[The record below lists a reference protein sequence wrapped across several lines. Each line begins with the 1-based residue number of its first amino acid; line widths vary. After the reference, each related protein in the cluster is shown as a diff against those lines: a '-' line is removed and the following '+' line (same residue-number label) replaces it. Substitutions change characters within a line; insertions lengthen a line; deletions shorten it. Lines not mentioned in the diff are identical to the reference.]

1 MKKAVFFIVAL
12 LLCMQV
18 FLPSGNAQDSKTKII
33 LLIAEQNIGG
43 PQRGWWASEIDLS
56 ATEAKIAQ
64 ALLEQ
69 GYEVI
74 EPSGVTGVIEKTSA
88 FRVLNLSDRTSVK
101 LGNMAHADYV
111 ILGKA
116 IASAGGNVPQSSM
129 LSCFANITAKLIRVK
144 DRKVIAYLEASGS
157 SAHMDTITGGK
168 EALVNAGSEVAAK
181 VIEALCKQ
189 GGK

>member
-1 MKKAVFFIVAL
+1 MKKTVFFIVAL
-12 LLCMQV
+12 LLCMHV
-18 FLPSGNAQDSKTKII
+18 FLPSGIAEGTKAKII
-33 LLIAEQNIGG
+33 LLIAEQNIEG
-43 PQRGWWASEIDLS
+43 PQRGWWASEVDLS

-64 ALLEQ
+64 ALIEQ

-74 EPSGVTGVIEKTSA
+74 EPSEVTGVIEKTAA

-101 LGNMAHADYV
+101 LGNMAQADYV

-129 LSCFANITAKLIRVK
+129 RSCFANITAKLIRVK
-144 DRKVIAYLEASGS
+144 DRKVVTYLEASGT

-168 EALVNAGSEVAAK
+168 EALVSAGEGVAAK
-181 VIEALCKQ
+181 VIEALGKQ